1 MEQER
6 DLDALLAEIMAQLRG
21 LKIPLSDRIAPHVEV
36 NDRAVARF
44 GCCKYRDGQYTIEVA
59 RRVARGPEQSLRE
72 TLAHEL
78 LHTCYGCR
86 NHGKRWKLYAQRA
99 GEAYG
104 YRIARSA
111 TEEELGV
118 GEARACRYLL
128 RCTACGAQFKRFRTS
143 PLVEHP
149 ERYRCRCGGRLERVK

>member
-1 MEQER
+1 MEQGRE
-6 DLDALLAEIMAQLRG
+6 LDALLAEVMAQIRA
-21 LKIPLSDRIAPHVEV
+21 LKIPLSDRIDAHVVV
-36 NDRAVARF
+36 NDRAAARF
-44 GCCKYRDGQYTIEVA
+44 GCCRYRDGRYTIEVA

-86 NHGKRWKLYAQRA
+86 NHGKRWRLYAQRVGA
-99 GEAYG
+99 TYG
-104 YRIARSA
+104 YRIARVA

-128 RCTACGAQFKRFRTS
+128 RCTVCGAQFKRFRTS

-149 ERYRCRCGGRLERVK
+149 ERYRCRCGGGLERVK

>member
-6 DLDALLAEIMAQLRG
+6 DLDALLVEIMAQLKR
-21 LKIPLSDRIAPHVEV
+21 LKIPLSDRIVPHVEV

-59 RRVARGPEQSLRE
+59 RRVAQGPEQSLRE

-99 GEAYG
+99 GEA
-104 YRIARSA
+104 
-111 TEEELGV
+111 
-118 GEARACRYLL
+118 RACRYLL
-128 RCTACGAQFKRFRTS
+128 RCTVCGAQFKRFRTS

>member
-1 MEQER
+1 MEQKR
-6 DLDALLAEIMAQLRG
+6 DLDGMLAQVTAQLRA
-21 LKIPLSDRIAPHVEV
+21 LKIPLSDRVDPRVEV

-44 GCCKYRDGQYTIEVA
+44 GCCKYREGRYTIEVA
-59 RRVARGPEQSLRE
+59 GRVARGPEQSLWE

-86 NHGKRWKLYAQRA
+86 NHGKRWKLYAQRV

-118 GEARACRYLL
+118 EEARPCRYLL
-128 RCTACGAQFKRFRTS
+128 RCTACGVQFKRFRTS

-149 ERYRCRCGGRLERVK
+149 ERYRCRCGGRLERIR

>member
-6 DLDALLAEIMAQLRG
+6 DLDVLLAEVAAQLRAV
-21 LKIPLSDRIAPHVEV
+21 KIPLADGIAPHVEI

-44 GCCKYRDGQYTIEVA
+44 GCCKYRDGRYTIEVA
-59 RRVARGPEQSLRE
+59 RRVALGPEQSLRE

-78 LHTCYGCR
+78 LHTCHGCR
-86 NHGKRWKLYAQRA
+86 NHGKRWKMYAQRA
-99 GEAYG
+99 GEVYG

-143 PLVEHP
+143 ALVEHP